1 MILGELLLGLVA
13 TGIDFLFGIIFAI
26 ALVYVFICV
35 FPFCRKR
42 ECLWTFILA
51 APALFP
57 FNIELYLT
65 FRYPNFFEDYPKIFC
80 LFEGGRRN
88 MHIVMCWN
96 VGINVDFKNNLE
108 KTISVWKMI
117 HEKRGKVSVTTFET
131 VWNIL
136 SVSMNNM
143 FTLALARNIINNI

>member
-80 LFEGGRRN
+80 LFEGAGEICILLCVETLVLMLISKIIWKKQYPFGR
-88 MHIVMCWN
+88 
-96 VGINVDFKNNLE
+96 
-108 KTISVWKMI
+108 
-117 HEKRGKVSVTTFET
+117 
-131 VWNIL
+131 
-136 SVSMNNM
+136 
-143 FTLALARNIINNI
+143 